1 MHMHMHVH
9 VNMHM
14 HMQHTLR
21 MHMQHALRVHMQ
33 HAHATCTCNMHCACT
48 CNMHCLLAQDAA
60 PLATASVDHAA
71 LGRVGLCHALTLAP
85 DAGELLPKP
94 AHAQEDGGGWLRLGV
109 RRHAQQRA
117 ATLEAAHHG
126 KQDGRGEL
134 GGDTWLGI
142 GLGLGVGVGVG
153 QRSTLN
159 E

>member
-1 MHMHMHVH
+1 M
-9 VNMHM
+9 
-14 HMQHTLR
+14 R
-21 MHMQHALRVHMQ
+21 MQHALRV
-33 HAHATCTCNMHCACT
+33 HCACT

-134 GGDTWLGI
+134 GGDTWLG
-142 GLGLGVGVGVG
+142 LGLGVGVGLG
-153 QRSTLN
+153 QQSTLN